1 MIAFLQGKVAWLEP
15 AEVVINCQGV
25 GYACRISLN
34 TYLAIKDQT
43 ELLLHTHLQVKED
56 AHTLYGFA
64 RPDERALFIQLLG
77 VSGVGGSTAL
87 MMLSGMTVAELQ
99 ATIQANDVAG
109 LKKLKGVGEK
119 TASRI
124 ILELQNK
131 LPSLHDGPVPGTSLR
146 QDALQA
152 LVSLGFPKQE
162 MEKRLDRILKEQ
174 AIADAE
180 TLIKLALRG

>member
-1 MIAFLQGKVAWLEP
+1 
-15 AEVVINCQGV
+15 
-25 GYACRISLN
+25 
-34 TYLAIKDQT
+34 
-43 ELLLHTHLQVKED
+43 
-56 AHTLYGFA
+56 
-64 RPDERALFIQLLG
+64 LFIQLLG